1 MGGESI
7 LSRKHALDKHEE
19 QACYL
24 CDVAIKNICSSTN
37 TVKKV
42 KMQVTEQ
49 EAVSVSAY
57 LYIYIYVSKHLIQRT
72 KNLSKT
78 CTTNKV
84 FIQALQKTIQA
95 ACKQQKGLKC
105 YSLGRTA

>member
-57 LYIYIYVSKHLIQRT
+57 LYIYICVKASHPKKNKKSLKDMHSK
-72 KNLSKT
+72 
-78 CTTNKV
+78 
-84 FIQALQKTIQA
+84 
-95 ACKQQKGLKC
+95 
-105 YSLGRTA
+105 

>member
-1 MGGESI
+1 MGGEGI

-19 QACYL
+19 QTCYL

-49 EAVSVSAY
+49 EDVSVSAY
-57 LYIYIYVSKHLIQRT
+57 LYIYIRVKASHPKNEKPLKDMHSK
-72 KNLSKT
+72 
-78 CTTNKV
+78 
-84 FIQALQKTIQA
+84 
-95 ACKQQKGLKC
+95 
-105 YSLGRTA
+105 

>member
-1 MGGESI
+1 MGGEGI

-24 CDVAIKNICSSTN
+24 CDVGIKNICSSTD

-49 EAVSVSAY
+49 EDVSVSAY
-57 LYIYIYVSKHLIQRT
+57 LYIYIRVKASHPKNEKPLKDMHSK
-72 KNLSKT
+72 
-78 CTTNKV
+78 
-84 FIQALQKTIQA
+84 
-95 ACKQQKGLKC
+95 
-105 YSLGRTA
+105 

>member
-24 CDVAIKNICSSTN
+24 CDVAIKKICSSTD

-57 LYIYIYVSKHLIQRT
+57 LYIYIYVSKHVIQRT

-78 CTTNKV
+78 CTANKV
-84 FIQALQKTIQA
+84 FIQALQTTIQT

>member
-1 MGGESI
+1 MRGEGI

-24 CDVAIKNICSSTN
+24 CDVVIKNICSSTD

-49 EAVSVSAY
+49 EALSVSAY
-57 LYIYIYVSKHLIQRT
+57 LYIYIRVKASHPK
-72 KNLSKT
+72 KN
-78 CTTNKV
+78 
-84 FIQALQKTIQA
+84 
-95 ACKQQKGLKC
+95 
-105 YSLGRTA
+105 